1 MQFFSF
7 FLLPSQKSY
16 ISSCGWGRVTLSF
29 KGTWGSSYQE
39 SHQALL
45 CRCCAI
51 SAFMSIGCAFLSPQ
65 QHLCTEQVVHALES
79 GTAELSTPFYH
90 LLACIAPS
98 ACPCSVFPHFLLDKS
113 QRGWQRI
120 NKQRYPVQCLLL
132 TFLILESCALVFGTV
147 QVCGTALFTYTSQ
160 LYGL

>member
-1 MQFFSF
+1 MKLLTYHKNLLQDKIWYWVSHIRKHFQLLFGKVSDFHRFHKESKGDAVFFIF

-113 QRGWQRI
+113 QRGW
-120 NKQRYPVQCLLL
+120 
-132 TFLILESCALVFGTV
+132 
-147 QVCGTALFTYTSQ
+147 
-160 LYGL
+160 